1 MNVANTVIGQTEP
14 ASNAC
19 AAKKTYTVMEIAA
32 LLQISKSKAYN
43 ICGQNLFTIIRVG
56 RAVRISKASFD
67 DWLENQTMQF

>member
-1 MNVANTVIGQTEP
+1 MNVANTVIGQAEP

-19 AAKKTYTVMEIAA
+19 AVKTTYTVLEIAG

-43 ICGQNLFTIIRVG
+43 ICGQNLFHVIRVG

-67 DWLENQTMQF
+67 DWLNNQIQ